1 MSAPALVL
9 PRVPEPPLA
18 NWLAAMGLADTDNAS
33 TTVFL
38 KKLAEYEEH
47 INQERRMTLYATAAR
62 RIDGDGVVTTAPDL
76 AAEAALRAFMAALDG
91 WRAHATMARA
101 MVAILDAAL
110 TTIHAI
116 PTGDL
121 GAWSRQGGLWV
132 RLRHGACGVRPLP
145 PGAPWNQWRWD
156 KSLKRHYL
164 DGHIAHLIVCR
175 ERLRTLA
182 APGRRMVVEECAIR
196 EPDDLFGRVWP
207 VAEIA
212 ALDARA
218 KALGIWTG
226 LGEINP
232 TRRQGS

>member
-1 MSAPALVL
+1 MSAPALD
-9 PRVPEPPLA
+9 
-18 NWLAAMGLADTDNAS
+18 LADTDHAG
-33 TTVFL
+33 TAAWL
-38 KKLAEYEEH
+38 AKLGEYEEA
-47 INQERRMTLYATAAR
+47 INERRRMTLYATAAR
-62 RIDGDGVVTTAPDL
+62 RIDGDGVVTTDPDL
-76 AAEAALRAFMAALDG
+76 AAQAALEAFMAALDG
-91 WRAHATMARA
+91 WRAHCAGARA
-101 MVAILDAAL
+101 MAAILDAAL
-110 TTIHAI
+110 TTIAAI

-121 GAWSRQGGLWV
+121 GAWSRQGGTWL
-132 RLRHGACGVRPLP
+132 RLRHGAGSVRPLP
-145 PGAPWNQWRWD
+145 PSPPWRDWRWD
-156 KSLKRHYL
+156 TSLKRHYL

-182 APGRRMVVEECAIR
+182 APGRRAVVEECAIR

-232 TRRQGS
+232 GDRRAR